1 MARIRQ
7 IKPEFWS
14 SPSTAS
20 ASAVARLLFI
30 AMWNWADDSGHG
42 TANLKELEG
51 FAFPHDD
58 VAELS
63 GGKCRNFRHCVAEV
77 SGCFGVVFY
86 NVRGRLYYEI
96 PSWQNHQRN
105 ERLAK
110 GKFPLPAEGEIVDM
124 TRDLEPS
131 VGDSRK
137 VSEVPTHNH
146 GSSVAVSEEQ
156 RVIVSEGHSVV
167 PLRNYGH
174 QELSNLSHN
183 DRNKIVNR
191 VINEF
196 TETVPAIKF
205 PSKTLSDLKAQ
216 IQVSIQDGIDLKHIA
231 RGLELW
237 NEAGYAATTL
247 HTSIMQAQREAN
259 GGNAYGAPR
268 PRRATG
274 TERAIATLDLATQI
288 EQEESHVD
296 F

>member
-42 TANLKELEG
+42 TANMKELEG

-77 SGCFGVVFY
+77 SGSFGVVFY

-110 GKFPLPAEGEIVDM
+110 GKFPLPDEGEIVDM
-124 TRDLEPS
+124 TRDLDPS
-131 VGDSRK
+131 DGNSRK
-137 VSEVPTHNH
+137 VSELPTQSY

-156 RVIVSEGHSVV
+156 RVIVSEGHRGLV
-167 PLRNYGH
+167 PLRTKGTSG
-174 QELSNLSHN
+174 E
-183 DRNKIVNR
+183 
-191 VINEF
+191 
-196 TETVPAIKF
+196 
-205 PSKTLSDLKAQ
+205 
-216 IQVSIQDGIDLKHIA
+216 
-231 RGLELW
+231 
-237 NEAGYAATTL
+237 NEAALNADPKIGTLRIINDWQQSEAVVIPSQVVNGARSQVAAMLKEGVPPENIRAGMAEWWAGRFPPSTL
-247 HTSIMQAQREAN
+247 PNYVSRVGRAA
-259 GGNAYGAPR
+259 APQ
-268 PRRATG
+268 RATG
-274 TERAIATLDLATQI
+274 TERAIATLDLAAQI
-288 EQEESHVD
+288 EQEESEHVD

>member
-58 VAELS
+58 VSDLS

-77 SGCFGVVFY
+77 SEAFGVIFY
-86 NVRGRLYYEI
+86 NVRGRMYYEI

-110 GKFPLPAEGEIVDM
+110 GKFPLPSEGEIIDI
-124 TRDLEPS
+124 TRDFGPKDDG
-131 VGDSRK
+131 VRK
-137 VSEVPTHNH
+137 MSEVPTHNH
-146 GSSVAVSEEQ
+146 GSSGPVTEEQ
-156 RVIVSEGHSVV
+156 RNMGSEGHGVVV
-167 PLRNYGH
+167 PLRNYAH
-174 QELSNLSHN
+174 QELANLSQQE
-183 DRNKIVNR
+183 RKKITAR
-191 VINEF
+191 ILNEF
-196 TETVPAIKF
+196 TATLPAVKF
-205 PSKTLSDLKAQ
+205 PSHIMNELAAH
-216 IQVSIQDGIDLKHIA
+216 VSANIQDGIDLKHIA
-231 RGLELW
+231 RGLEIW
-237 NEAGYAATTL
+237 NDLGYAPSNL
-247 HTSIMQAQREAN
+247 PQQILQAQREAN
-259 GGNAYGAPR
+259 GAPPPGAPR

-274 TERAIATLDLATQI
+274 SERAIAALNIDTSEI
-288 EQEESHVD
+288 D

>member
-42 TANLKELEG
+42 TANMKELEG

-77 SGCFGVVFY
+77 SGSFGVVFY

-110 GKFPLPAEGEIVDM
+110 GKFPLPHEGEIVDM
-124 TRDLEPS
+124 TRDLDPN

-137 VSEVPTHNH
+137 VSEVPTQSY

-156 RVIVSEGHSVV
+156 RVIVSEGHRGVV
-167 PLRNYGH
+167 PLRNYAH
-174 QELSNLSHN
+174 QELANLSHADRTKVVARLIN
-183 DRNKIVNR
+183 D
-191 VINEF
+191 F
-196 TETVPAIKF
+196 TETVPNVKF

-216 IQVSIQDGIDLKHIA
+216 IAVSIQDGIDLQHIA

-237 NEAGYAATTL
+237 NEAGYPASTL
-247 HTSIMQAQREAN
+247 HTSVMQAQREAN
-259 GGNAYGAPR
+259 GGSAYGSPK

-274 TERAIATLDLATQI
+274 TERAIAALDIDTTEI
-288 EQEESHVD
+288 D